1 MLFKRVKKIKL
12 ILKCF
17 LFFNRYI
24 KCMDKKGVMV
34 IQKEQ
39 FSSYIKQYERLIITI
54 CLSFTKN
61 YFDAEDLA
69 QQTFL
74 SAYTSFAK
82 FNGENFKAWLTTIA
96 INKCKDFLK
105 SPARSINSLSCEEFE
120 CLKDKGE
127 TPEGILLKKHSMEQI
142 NILCEKLK
150 DPYRAVSV
158 NYFCRDIKLSDM
170 AKDTGQSLKTLQTH
184 LYRSKKLLK
193 VLWKEEFM

>member
-1 MLFKRVKKIKL
+1 MI
-12 ILKCF
+12 
-17 LFFNRYI
+17 
-24 KCMDKKGVMV
+24 

-39 FSSYIKQYERLIITI
+39 FANYIKQYERLIITI

-74 SAYTSFAK
+74 SAYVNYSK
-82 FNGENFKAWLTTIA
+82 FQGENFKAWLTTIA
-96 INKCKDFLK
+96 VNKCKDFLK
-105 SPARSINSLSCEEFE
+105 SPSRVVHSLSEEDYE
-120 CLKDKGE
+120 SLKDKGDS
-127 TPEGILLKKHSMEQI
+127 PEDILLKKHSKEKI
-142 NILCEKLK
+142 FSLCERLK
-150 DPYRAVSV
+150 DPYKSVSI
-158 NYFCRDIKLSDM
+158 NYFCEDIKLSDM

>member
-1 MLFKRVKKIKL
+1 
-12 ILKCF
+12 
-17 LFFNRYI
+17 
-24 KCMDKKGVMV
+24 MV

-39 FSSYIKQYERLIITI
+39 FVIYIKQYERLIITI

-74 SAYTSFAK
+74 SAYTNYNK
-82 FNGENFKAWLTTIA
+82 FDGVNFKAWITTIA
-96 INKCKDFLK
+96 SNKCKDFLK
-105 SPARSINSLSCEEFE
+105 SPVREMSRLSDEEFDS
-120 CLKDKGE
+120 LKDKGDS
-127 TPEGILLKKHSMEQI
+127 PEDMFLKKQSREKIHS
-142 NILCEKLK
+142 LCEKLK
-150 DPYRAVSV
+150 EPYRAVSV
-158 NYFCRDIKLSDM
+158 NYFCEDIKLSDM